1 VRCFVA
7 EQAGEDLVG
16 VLAGGGDGAGAAG
29 SGGHFHRQTA
39 NKYFAGQCVA
49 LHTDIMRMSCS
60 YQQCVTIFTEELP
73 LLKVRDLELV
83 TGEAICAWL
92 GWRRPSQPVS

>member
-1 VRCFVA
+1 VRRFAA
-7 EQAGEDLVG
+7 EQADEDLVG

-29 SGGHFHRQTA
+29 SGGHFHLQTA
-39 NKYFAGQCVA
+39 NKYFPGQCVA

-60 YQQCVTIFTEELP
+60 YLQCVTMFREELP

-83 TGEAICAWL
+83 
-92 GWRRPSQPVS
+92 